1 MYPTK
6 HETKKKKEA
15 ASTASFLDISLNF
28 DKKKQCAVLQVLHII
43 YLNEYFI
50 FRKSKVIIVLKPLD
64 LIDRYSE

>member
-28 DKKKQCAVLQVLHII
+28 DKINNGQLSVRLYEKK
-43 YLNEYFI
+43 
-50 FRKSKVIIVLKPLD
+50 R
-64 LIDRYSE
+64 